1 VNARLLRRCAALL
14 CVSLWLILL
23 AQPASAHAVLVDS
36 QPASGATLTAAP
48 RVVQLRFS
56 ENLAPRFASAR
67 LVDRHGR
74 IVSGTRVVT
83 RGDDP
88 RLLNLELPAL
98 PDAAYGVLWQ
108 VLAEADGHTTSGVV
122 VFNIGGGSRPLMIDD
137 GAGEVVARPAD
148 VARRWLGVCLL
159 AGMIGAFAVAG
170 FVLGRVGSAHPAG
183 MLAVATRTARRR
195 LLTLAAVC
203 AALAAV
209 AGVGDVVAEAAR
221 QAPGVG
227 GSRATVV
234 QLLAATRWGRL
245 WLVQESALLV
255 LALLALKGRPS
266 AAVRPYRRNDR
277 LLAAAAGVL
286 IAVVVTVEAMG
297 SHAAAL
303 DSARVPAVAAD
314 ALHILMACLWLGA
327 LPALALMMWPPRW
340 GGAGPADLLRVSR
353 GSLTRLAATSV
364 GLVVVTGL
372 YSAGREVETVDAL
385 VTTQYGRAL
394 LVKSALLLVLGTLG
408 LVNSAQLHGRFPTWL
423 GPLGKRVFARRPS
436 RRLVVIEAGVGAL
449 LLVAVGVLLETVP
462 ARGPAT
468 AAAPAVPT
476 TTETASGSVADLIV
490 TVSVTPNRPGVNG
503 FTILAASSRRPPP
516 APVDNVELKVLQ
528 GRDGIAV
535 ALRQV
540 APGRW
545 FGTGRLDRAGRLRF
559 TTVVRRGGKR
569 LSAPLSW
576 WVGSP
581 LPPHQAA
588 PASGRRLAPYVDGI
602 ALSLLAGALVGG
614 WRLVLARR
622 RRRLIDLALRPH
634 SPERVLEG
642 MR

>member
-1 VNARLLRRCAALL
+1 VSARLLRRCAALL
-14 CVSLWLILL
+14 GLSLWLLL
-23 AQPASAHAVLVDS
+23 SAQPASAHAVLVGS
-36 QPASGATLTAAP
+36 QPASGATLAAAP

-56 ENLAPRFASAR
+56 EDLAPRFASAR
-67 LVDRHGR
+67 LVDRDGR
-74 IVSGTRVVT
+74 TVPGTRVVT
-83 RGDDP
+83 SRDDP
-88 RLLNLELPAL
+88 RRLALELPTL

-122 VFNIGGGSRPLMIDD
+122 VFNVGGGSRSLTLGD
-137 GAGEVVARPAD
+137 GPEEAVARPAD

-159 AGMIGAFAVAG
+159 AGLIGAFAVAT

-183 MLAVATRTARRR
+183 MLAVVTRTARRR

-245 WLVQESALLV
+245 WLVQEAALLGLAM
-255 LALLALKGRPS
+255 LALRGRPS

-314 ALHILMACLWLGA
+314 ALHILTACLWLGA

-385 VTTQYGRAL
+385 VSTRYGRAL

-423 GPLGKRVFARRPS
+423 GPLGNRVFARCPS

-468 AAAPAVPT
+468 AAPAAPA
-476 TTETASGSVADLIV
+476 TTETASGSVADLVV

-503 FTILAASSRRPPP
+503 FTVLAASSRRPPP
-516 APVDNVELKVLQ
+516 APVDRVELRVLG
-528 GRDGIAV
+528 GRDGRAV

-545 FGTGRLDRAGRLRF
+545 FGTGRLDHAGRLRF
-559 TTVVRRGGKR
+559 TTVIRRAGKR

-602 ALSLLAGALVGG
+602 ALSLLAGVLAFAG

-622 RRRLIDLALRPH
+622 RRRLIDLARQPH